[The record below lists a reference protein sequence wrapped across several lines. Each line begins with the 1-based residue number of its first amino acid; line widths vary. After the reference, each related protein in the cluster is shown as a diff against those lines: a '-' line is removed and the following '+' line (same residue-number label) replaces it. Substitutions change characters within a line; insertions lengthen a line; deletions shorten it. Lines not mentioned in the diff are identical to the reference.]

1 MADTGHLAS
10 ALRLRPVAKG
20 DINYNMEVDVH
31 AEEVDGV
38 QITKDIAMPGGGVM
52 IMVHESAPLTVG

>member
-38 QITKDIAMPGGGVM
+38 QITKGIAMPGGVM